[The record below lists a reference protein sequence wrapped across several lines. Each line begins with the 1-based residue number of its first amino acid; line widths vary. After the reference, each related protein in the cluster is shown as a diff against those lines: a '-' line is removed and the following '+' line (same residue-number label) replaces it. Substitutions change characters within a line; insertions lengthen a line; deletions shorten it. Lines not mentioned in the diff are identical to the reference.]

1 MTYLQI
7 FVFRNRSKT
16 NVFELINSIGACFIS
31 IYNWTIMTYQ
41 YQINPSC
48 TPYSYD
54 IEECRSRA
62 FAKGIIPFWKG
73 LGTTTTYNPPPKMK
87 KKIDLLNIITRVTVS
102 KYSSKLCR
110 AVCYHLYLLHLYLFL
125 NWWHRYR
132 VLVFI

>member
-7 FVFRNRSKT
+7 YRSKT
-16 NVFELINSIGACFIS
+16 NVFELINRIGSCFIS
-31 IYNWTIMTYQ
+31 IYDWTIMTYQ

-73 LGTTTTYNPPPKMK
+73 LGTTTTYNSPPPP

>member
-7 FVFRNRSKT
+7 YRSKT
-16 NVFELINSIGACFIS
+16 NVFELIDRIGACFIS

-73 LGTTTTYNPPPKMK
+73 LGTTTTYNSSPPPQ